1 MTETVEAGKTYSLT
15 EIVRKGLIPFIK
27 SYHTAYK
34 AVLEDQARNKKDQLL
49 KAQIIGE
56 GRARTI
62 RIKGSD
68 LQNYLEANKDRLA
81 K

>member
-1 MTETVEAGKTYSLT
+1 MNVETEKVYSLN

-34 AVLEDQARNKKDQLL
+34 AVLEDQMKPKKDQLL
-49 KAQIIGE
+49 RAQIIGE

-62 RIKGSD
+62 RIKGKH
-68 LQNYLEANKDRLA
+68 LQQYLDANRNRL
-81 K
+81 

>member
-1 MTETVEAGKTYSLT
+1 MAKIEDKTYSLS

-34 AVLEDQARNKKDQLL
+34 VVLEDLAKPKKDQLL
-49 KAQIIGE
+49 RAQVIGE

-62 RIKGSD
+62 RIEGKN
-68 LQNYLEANKDRLA
+68 LERYLEANKDRL
-81 K
+81 